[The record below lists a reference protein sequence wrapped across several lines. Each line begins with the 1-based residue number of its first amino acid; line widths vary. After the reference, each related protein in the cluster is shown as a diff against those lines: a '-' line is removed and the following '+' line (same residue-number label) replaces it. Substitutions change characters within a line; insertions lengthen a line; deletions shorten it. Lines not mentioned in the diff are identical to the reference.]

1 MSGSAGD
8 PPISIERHGHGTAS
22 VRLNRPQVKNALNSE
37 TRAALASA
45 FTALA
50 ASRDIRAIV
59 VTGGPEVFAAGAD
72 INEFVDE
79 TPVGLMR
86 KADERHWQAIAKVPQ
101 PLIAA
106 VSGYALGGGMEL
118 AMSCDIIIAGESA
131 KFGQPEVRIGIIP
144 GAGGTQRLPRAV
156 GKYHA
161 MRMILT
167 GDLISAPEAL
177 TMGLVSRLVPDAD
190 VESEALSLAAR
201 IASLPPLAVQ
211 AAKQAVL
218 MSANLPLEAGLYL
231 ERRSFEVLFASADKR
246 EGMRAFLEKR
256 PPKFTGD

>member
-1 MSGSAGD
+1 MTLSTGD
-8 PPISIERHGHGTAS
+8 QAIVVDRHADRTAT
-22 VRLNRPQVKNALNSE
+22 VRLNRPHVKNALNNA
-37 TRAALASA
+37 TRQ
-45 FTALA
+45 ALA
-50 ASRDIRAIV
+50 AAFTTLAADRDIRAIV
-59 VTGGPEVFAAGAD
+59 LTGGPEVFAAGAD

-86 KADERHWQAIAKVPQ
+86 NRDERHWQTIAKVPQ

-106 VSGYALGGGMEL
+106 INGYALGGGMEL

-156 GKYHA
+156 GKYNA

-167 GDLISAPEAL
+167 GDLISASEAL
-177 TMGLVSRLVPDAD
+177 AMGLVSRLVPDAD

-211 AAKQAVL
+211 AAKQAIL
-218 MSANLPLEAGLYL
+218 MSENLSLEAGLYL
-231 ERRSFEVLFASADKR
+231 ERRSFEGLFASADKR
-246 EGMRAFLEKR
+246 EGMRAFLQKR